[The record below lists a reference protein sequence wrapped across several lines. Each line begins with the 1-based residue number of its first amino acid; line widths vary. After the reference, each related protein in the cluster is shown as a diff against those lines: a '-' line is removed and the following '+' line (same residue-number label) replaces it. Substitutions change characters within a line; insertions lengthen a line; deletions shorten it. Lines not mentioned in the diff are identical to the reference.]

1 MNKIITI
8 KRIQHSAIVLVTF
21 AIAILSFR
29 TTREFVTGFIVNDE
43 MSYSVRMVLIFITL
57 PIIITALLHRNH
69 SPIAELGLKR
79 NFRIGFGIAFLMCSP
94 MLIGYMFFFKMS
106 LPINQLIAYCLLASI
121 GEEVLFRGFLF
132 GQLFRRAKWGIILA
146 EFVEA
151 LLFGLIHL
159 HQANDISQAL
169 GIFAVTFFGG
179 LWFAWLY
186 AEWDYNLWISIGVH
200 FLMNAYWYI
209 FDVAHNALGGTT
221 ANVFRLMTILLSV
234 YITIRHSRTRNN
246 KMAINWTNLIINK
259 NPNETLFTKLR
270 NWWRQP
276 AHNISLL
283 QAGGTVRHRSV

>member
-94 MLIGYMFFFKMS
+94 ML
-106 LPINQLIAYCLLASI
+106 LASI

-186 AEWDYNLWISIGVH
+186 VEWDYNLWISIGVH

>member
-1 MNKIITI
+1 MKH
-8 KRIQHSAIVLVTF
+8 IQHSAIVLVTF
-21 AIAILSFR
+21 AIALLLFR
-29 TTREFVTGFIVNDE
+29 NTRELLTEFIGNSE
-43 MSYSVRMVLIFITL
+43 MNYSVRMILIFTAL
-57 PIIITALLHRNH
+57 PIVVTALMHRNH
-69 SPIAELGLKR
+69 NPIAELGLKR
-79 NFRIGFGIAFLMCSP
+79 NLHVGFGVAFLMCSP
-94 MLIGYMFFFKMS
+94 MLIGYMFFFKMN

-159 HQANDISQAL
+159 HQANDIPQAL

-186 AEWDYNLWISIGVH
+186 VEWNYNLWISIGVH

-221 ANVFRLMTILLSV
+221 ANVFRLLTILLSV
-234 YITIRHSRTRNN
+234 YITIRHSRIKNS
-246 KMAINWTNLIINK
+246 KMVINRTNLIVNR
-259 NPNETLFTKLR
+259 NSEERLFTKFR
-270 NWWRQP
+270 NWMKQP
-276 AHNISLL
+276 SYNTDLL
-283 QAGGTVRHRSV
+283 QANGTV